1 MKEKRITL
9 ILSIA
14 LAVCAGAT
22 IPTLISSIP
31 PVEPYSVKSEVP
43 YCVTRQVFPSRLL
56 LTAKPL
62 TCAGMTAVNG
72 WTGK

>member
-31 PVEPYSVKSEVP
+31 PVEPYS
-43 YCVTRQVFPSRLL
+43 
-56 LTAKPL
+56 TAKPL

>member
-43 YCVTRQVFPSRLL
+43 YCVTPWQRIPEPCYHIPRRSG
-56 LTAKPL
+56 TA
-62 TCAGMTAVNG
+62 CS
-72 WTGK
+72 

>member
-31 PVEPYSVKSEVP
+31 PVEPYSVNLKYPIVSP
-43 YCVTRQVFPSRLL
+43 RQVFPSRLL

>member
-22 IPTLISSIP
+22 IPTLIVSP
-31 PVEPYSVKSEVP
+31 
-43 YCVTRQVFPSRLL
+43 RQVFPSRLL